1 MLISGGS
8 GFLGQHIVRE
18 LHTEN
23 NVVQIRVLDLVPFH
37 NDLGYEEKVPVLYFQ
52 ADITKPDTLQDEIFN
67 NVTVVFHCATFI
79 SYAIP
84 SDTERLERVNVQG
97 TQTLLAKC
105 IQFKIGRFI
114 YNGSTEACVTAY
126 RGLHFSMVINPTEI
140 KCPAV
145 GVNGGK
151 AAVRVNGVKAA
162 VGVNG
167 VKAAVGVD
175 GVKAAVGV
183 DGSKVL
189 VAGGYGE
196 SLARAE
202 HAVLTAN
209 GTRLSSGVSLRTIA
223 LRHTPL
229 YGETDK
235 GFIPALLQLSHQ
247 CNRKLPRI
255 CGSGNK
261 YQFTYVGN
269 AAWANIQA
277 NNTLKLST
285 NQIAGFPVFITDDT
299 PIMDTLHFVCKLIN
313 SGDATE
319 THELKRE
326 NAKLGRENREQF
338 RIDNQEPPELDR
350 EDAKQDRAHPE
361 QFRIENQ
368 ETPKLNRV
376 GTKKKHEM
384 LPYDN
389 DYQGKLELD
398 RENAKQVRANSQQFR
413 IETQE
418 TPELDR
424 EDAKHVP
431 EKPDHFRSD
440 IQGQTNSTKRTLRQS
455 YEDYYIET
463 NLTLPNIGVDLDEK
477 QNGGQDGGAFDTNNN
492 NEMEACLK
500 SEMKE
505 NEVDIEEIKPKER
518 RNYAGGA
525 IGKITPKETRYF
537 KTEND
542 GLLNKVRMIKTNED
556 YDDNIINKLRFSPCA
571 LINAMNSIV
580 MFDGLRSK
588 LYLPYEPK
596 YSFASSVC
604 RSGQYYRTIPVKR
617 FQWSDYLIFD
627 REKIAP

>member
-1 MLISGGS
+1 
-8 GFLGQHIVRE
+8 
-18 LHTEN
+18 
-23 NVVQIRVLDLVPFH
+23 
-37 NDLGYEEKVPVLYFQ
+37 
-52 ADITKPDTLQDEIFN
+52 
-67 NVTVVFHCATFI
+67 
-79 SYAIP
+79 
-84 SDTERLERVNVQG
+84 
-97 TQTLLAKC
+97 
-105 IQFKIGRFI
+105 
-114 YNGSTEACVTAY
+114 
-126 RGLHFSMVINPTEI
+126 
-140 KCPAV
+140 
-145 GVNGGK
+145 
-151 AAVRVNGVKAA
+151 
-162 VGVNG
+162 
-167 VKAAVGVD
+167 
-175 GVKAAVGV
+175 
-183 DGSKVL
+183 
-189 VAGGYGE
+189 
-196 SLARAE
+196 
-202 HAVLTAN
+202 
-209 GTRLSSGVSLRTIA
+209 
-223 LRHTPL
+223 
-229 YGETDK
+229 
-235 GFIPALLQLSHQ
+235 
-247 CNRKLPRI
+247 
-255 CGSGNK
+255 
-261 YQFTYVGN
+261 
-269 AAWANIQA
+269 
-277 NNTLKLST
+277 
-285 NQIAGFPVFITDDT
+285 
-299 PIMDTLHFVCKLIN
+299 MDTLHFVCKLIN

-319 THELKRE
+319 TPELKRE

-537 KTEND
+537 KTENN
-542 GLLNKVRMIKTNED
+542 GLLNKVRMFKTNED
-556 YDDNIINKLRFSPCA
+556 YDDNIINKVRMVKTRDKQDAKIANKLSVPTPDQFSDKSNPNQAKNFRIVSLQIPAIFVYLICLGLEFLVHTLGVLFRFQLRFSPCA

-580 MFDGLRSK
+580 MFDELRSK

-627 REKIAP
+627 REKIAPISYN

>member
-209 GTRLSSGVSLRTIA
+209 GTRLSSVQQKTASDLWKWEQVSIHLR
-223 LRHTPL
+223 
-229 YGETDK
+229 
-235 GFIPALLQLSHQ
+235 
-247 CNRKLPRI
+247 
-255 CGSGNK
+255 
-261 YQFTYVGN
+261 N